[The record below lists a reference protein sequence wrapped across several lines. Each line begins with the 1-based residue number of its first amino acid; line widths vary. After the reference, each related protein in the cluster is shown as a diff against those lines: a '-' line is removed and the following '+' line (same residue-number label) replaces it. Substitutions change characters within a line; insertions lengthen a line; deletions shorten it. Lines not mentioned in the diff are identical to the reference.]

1 MGTLTLPMSQ
11 PREVT
16 RRRLSLRRVVV
27 ANPTE
32 PARRDREREQP
43 TPSTMESV
51 RSAVA
56 SLPAKLEALVRDS
69 KPASNVA
76 AADAVPLDVLMHG
89 ATTLPILHNGEVYI
103 LRKTRYGKL
112 ILTK

>member
-1 MGTLTLPMSQ
+1 MSTLTLPMSQ
-11 PREVT
+11 PREVS

-27 ANPTE
+27 AAPAEPT
-32 PARRDREREQP
+32 RREREQP
-43 TPSTMESV
+43 VPSAMETV

-56 SLPAKLEALVRDS
+56 SLPARLEALVRDS

>member
-1 MGTLTLPMSQ
+1 MSTLTLPMSQ

-27 ANPTE
+27 ANPAE
-32 PARRDREREQP
+32 PVRREREQP
-43 TPSTMESV
+43 APSAMESV

-56 SLPAKLEALVRDS
+56 SLPARLEALVRDS